1 MLFKEH
7 ALTSYAERP
16 AGRMGVGLTACCITW
31 LLFSIAQSASAA
43 VLCVDPAGKT
53 GCQKTIGAAVAA
65 ANPGDIINVAPGTYA
80 ETVTIGKVL
89 TLNGASAATTII
101 DASGLSWGIY
111 VDGIDNPNLAGVVIS
126 GLTIQNAKF
135 EGILVTNASY
145 VTLADN
151 IVTGN
156 NTGLVTDANGKLSC
170 PGLPAF
176 ETNEAQDCG
185 EGIHLEGADHS
196 RVLNN
201 VVRNNAGGILITDD
215 TGATFENVIAGNKVI
230 DNVSDCGITL
240 ASHVAATMTNSAV
253 PLGVYHNT
261 VSGNVSSGNGTK
273 TGEGAGVGIFASA
286 PKTANYGNVVIN
298 NQLTGN
304 GIPGVAI
311 HGHAPGQNLNDNVI
325 VGNQISGNGP
335 DAGDPAPTGIHVSSV
350 VPVLGLVIS
359 DNTIS
364 GETVSIAIA
373 AGGEMRVQR
382 NSLGGRLGIDNMGAG
397 RRLRRLQLVGVHWQS
412 HLSRLRTVRRV
423 LSCSRQRQREQLAAG
438 SPGSVTL
445 GKSGTGTQPAGSP
458 GVRAG
463 DGGAAGN
470 ANDAENPGGRGG
482 RAG

>member
-1 MLFKEH
+1 M
-7 ALTSYAERP
+7 AA
-16 AGRMGVGLTACCITW
+16 
-31 LLFSIAQSASAA
+31 ASA
-43 VLCVDPAGKT
+43 
-53 GCQKTIGAAVAA
+53 
-65 ANPGDIINVAPGTYA
+65 GDVINVAAGTYA
-80 ETVTIGKVL
+80 ETVTIGKLL
-89 TLNGASAATTII
+89 TLNGAGAATTII
-101 DASGLSWGIY
+101 DASGLSWGVY
-111 VDGIDNPNLAGVVIS
+111 VDGIDNPNLAGVVVS

-135 EGILVTNASY
+135 EGILVANASY
-145 VTLADN
+145 VTIADN

-156 NTGLVTDANGKLSC
+156 NTGLTIDAKGKVSC
-170 PGLPAF
+170 PGIPAF
-176 ETNEAQDCG
+176 ETNEGQDCG
-185 EGIHLEGADHS
+185 EGIHLEGADHG

-240 ASHVAATMTNSAV
+240 ASHVAAAMTGSAA

-311 HGHAPGQNLNDNVI
+311 HGHAPGQNLNNNVI

-335 DAGDPAPTGIHVSSV
+335 DVGDPGPTGIHVSSV

-364 GETVSIAIA
+364 GETVSIAVAA
-373 AGGEMRVQR
+373 AGEARVQR
-382 NSLGGRLGIDNMGAG
+382 NSLSGRIGIDNMGTAAIYADYNWWGCNGNPTYPVSSLFAG
-397 RRLRRLQLVGVHWQS
+397 
-412 HLSRLRTVRRV
+412 
-423 LSCSRQRQREQLAAG
+423 CSL
-438 SPGSVTL
+438 T
-445 GKSGTGTQPAGSP
+445 
-458 GVRAG
+458 
-463 DGGAAGN
+463 AGN
-470 ANDAENPGGRGG
+470 VTVNNWLPAAPPQ
-482 RAG
+482 